1 MRIMMFKT
9 EPFRVRVSSHGVQNE
24 KRKSSRLNKHLR
36 FPSAQV
42 KATVNLHTPEFE
54 EFEHVSM

>member
-1 MRIMMFKT
+1 MRTMLFRT
-9 EPFRVRVSSHGVQNE
+9 EPFRRTGVVAWCPKD

-42 KATVNLHTPEFE
+42 KVTVNLHTPEFKK
-54 EFEHVSM
+54 FEHVSM